1 MPEGIPM
8 YGNGQAPI
16 FILKDGT
23 QRTRGRTAQSNNIA
37 AAKAVADAVRSTL
50 GPKGMDKMLV
60 DSMGDVVIT
69 NDGATI
75 LKEMDIEHPAAKMII
90 EVAKTQE
97 QHCFDG
103 TTSAVILSGELL
115 KRSEDLIEQNV
126 HPTVICEGFRL
137 AAERA
142 IGLMEGHG
150 ISTEN
155 DDGVLQEVA
164 KTALTG
170 KSAGAVK
177 SFMADICVRAVNA
190 VGVIE
195 DDERLV
201 DLSDIKVEKR
211 QGGSIKD
218 SSLIDGIHLDK
229 ERVHAGMP
237 RSVSDAK
244 IALVNSAIEVKK
256 TEVDA
261 KIQITDPNQLALSP
275 KHKSNIAGTTSA
287 VILSGELLKRS
298 EDLIEQNV
306 HPTVICEGFRL
317 AAERAIGLME
327 GHGIST
333 ENDDGVLQEVAKTA
347 LTGKSAGAVKSFM
360 ADICVRAVNAV
371 GVIEDD
377 ERLVDLSD
385 IKVEK
390 RQGGSIKD
398 SSLIDGILLDK
409 ERVHAGMPRSV
420 SDAKIALVNSAIE
433 VKKTEVDAKIQITDP
448 NQLALFLEEEENY
461 IRNLVNTIENA
472 GANVL
477 ICQKGIDE
485 LAQHYLSKK
494 GIFAIR
500 RAKKSDMEALA
511 KATGGTIITNLED
524 MSGDDLG
531 AASRVEEKK
540 IGDSDMTFI
549 TGCPEA
555 KSVSVLLRGGT
566 EHVVDEIRRAF
577 DDAVG
582 VVSVAWE
589 DGAVLTGGGSVLAA
603 VSRDLRTY
611 AETVG
616 GREQMAIEA
625 FASALEIIP
634 RTLAENAGL
643 DPVTTLIELRK
654 AHADGQTH
662 AGINVYEGGVVD
674 MKEANVVEPL
684 RVVEQAIQSATETAI
699 MILRIDDVISSKGV
713 PMDEGMGD
721 MGDFHM

>member
-1 MPEGIPM
+1 M

-103 TTSAVILSGELL
+103 TTTAVVLSGELL

-137 AAERA
+137 AAEKA
-142 IGLMEGHG
+142 VELLESHG
-150 ISTEN
+150 IATKN
-155 DDGVLQEVA
+155 DDSVLMEVA

-177 SFMADICVRAVNA
+177 SFMADICVKSVNA
-190 VGVIE
+190 VGIIE
-195 DDERLV
+195 ADQRLV

-218 SSLIDGIHLDK
+218 STLIDGIILDK

-237 RSVSDAK
+237 RSMKSAK

-261 KIQITDPNQLALSP
+261 KIQITDPNQLS
-275 KHKSNIAGTTSA
+275 K
-287 VILSGELLKRS
+287 
-298 EDLIEQNV
+298 
-306 HPTVICEGFRL
+306 
-317 AAERAIGLME
+317 
-327 GHGIST
+327 
-333 ENDDGVLQEVAKTA
+333 
-347 LTGKSAGAVKSFM
+347 
-360 ADICVRAVNAV
+360 
-371 GVIEDD
+371 
-377 ERLVDLSD
+377 
-385 IKVEK
+385 
-390 RQGGSIKD
+390 
-398 SSLIDGILLDK
+398 
-409 ERVHAGMPRSV
+409 
-420 SDAKIALVNSAIE
+420 
-433 VKKTEVDAKIQITDP
+433 
-448 NQLALFLEEEENY
+448 FLEEEENY
-461 IRNLVNTIENA
+461 IRGLVEKIEKS

-485 LAQHYLSKK
+485 LAQHYMAKA

-500 RAKKSDMEALA
+500 RAKKSDMEALS
-511 KATGGTIITNLED
+511 KATSGKIVTNLD
-524 MSGDDLG
+524 DLTKDDLG
-531 AASRVEEKK
+531 HAEKVEEKK
-540 IGDSDMTFI
+540 IGESEMTFI

-603 VSRDLRTY
+603 LSRDLRTF

-654 AHADGQTH
+654 AHADGQSN

-674 MKEANVVEPL
+674 MRDANVLEPI
-684 RVVEQAIQSATETAI
+684 RVVEQAIQSATETAV

-713 PMDEGMGD
+713 SMGDEMGD
-721 MGDFHM
+721 MGDFQM

>member
-1 MPEGIPM
+1 M

-75 LKEMDIEHPAAKMII
+75 LKEMDIDHPAAKMII

-97 QHCFDG
+97 QHCYDG
-103 TTSAVILSGELL
+103 TTSAVVLSGELL

-137 AAERA
+137 AAEKA
-142 IGLMEGHG
+142 VELLEAHG

-155 DDGVLQEVA
+155 QDSVLMEVA

-190 VGVIE
+190 VGIIE
-195 DDERLV
+195 DEERIV

-218 SSLIDGIHLDK
+218 S
-229 ERVHAGMP
+229 
-237 RSVSDAK
+237 
-244 IALVNSAIEVKK
+244 
-256 TEVDA
+256 T
-261 KIQITDPNQLALSP
+261 
-275 KHKSNIAGTTSA
+275 
-287 VILSGELLKRS
+287 
-298 EDLIEQNV
+298 
-306 HPTVICEGFRL
+306 
-317 AAERAIGLME
+317 
-327 GHGIST
+327 
-333 ENDDGVLQEVAKTA
+333 
-347 LTGKSAGAVKSFM
+347 
-360 ADICVRAVNAV
+360 
-371 GVIEDD
+371 
-377 ERLVDLSD
+377 
-385 IKVEK
+385 
-390 RQGGSIKD
+390 
-398 SSLIDGILLDK
+398 LIDGILLDK
-409 ERVHAGMPRSV
+409 ERVHAGMPRSI
-420 SDAKIALVNSAIE
+420 SDAKIALINSAIE

-461 IRNLVNTIENA
+461 IRGLVEKIQA
-472 GANVL
+472 SGATVL

-485 LAQHYLSKK
+485 LAQHYMSKA

-500 RAKKSDMEALA
+500 RAKKSDMEALS
-511 KATGGTIITNLED
+511 KATAGRIVTNI
-524 MSGDDLG
+524 DDLSDEDLG
-531 AASRVEEKK
+531 HAAKVEERK
-540 IGDSDMTFI
+540 IGESDMTFI

-603 VSRDLRTY
+603 LSRDLRTY

-654 AHADGQTH
+654 AHADGQSH

-674 MKEANVVEPL
+674 MKQANVVEPM

-713 PMDEGMGD
+713 SMDGGMGD
-721 MGDFHM
+721 MGGMGDFQM

>member
-1 MPEGIPM
+1 M

-103 TTSAVILSGELL
+103 TTTAVVLSGELL

-137 AAERA
+137 AAEKA
-142 IGLMEGHG
+142 VELLESHG
-150 ISTEN
+150 IATKN
-155 DDGVLQEVA
+155 DDSVLMEVA

-177 SFMADICVRAVNA
+177 SFMADICVRSVNA
-190 VGVIE
+190 VGIIDVDQRI
-195 DDERLV
+195 V

-218 SSLIDGIHLDK
+218 STLIDGIILDK

-237 RSVSDAK
+237 RSVKGAK

-261 KIQITDPNQLALSP
+261 KIQITDPNQLS
-275 KHKSNIAGTTSA
+275 K
-287 VILSGELLKRS
+287 
-298 EDLIEQNV
+298 
-306 HPTVICEGFRL
+306 
-317 AAERAIGLME
+317 
-327 GHGIST
+327 
-333 ENDDGVLQEVAKTA
+333 
-347 LTGKSAGAVKSFM
+347 
-360 ADICVRAVNAV
+360 
-371 GVIEDD
+371 
-377 ERLVDLSD
+377 
-385 IKVEK
+385 
-390 RQGGSIKD
+390 
-398 SSLIDGILLDK
+398 
-409 ERVHAGMPRSV
+409 
-420 SDAKIALVNSAIE
+420 
-433 VKKTEVDAKIQITDP
+433 
-448 NQLALFLEEEENY
+448 FLEEEENY
-461 IRNLVNTIENA
+461 IKGLVEKIKNS

-485 LAQHYLSKK
+485 LAQHYMAKE

-500 RAKKSDMEALA
+500 RAKKSDMEALS
-511 KATGGTIITNLED
+511 KATSGKIVTNLD
-524 MSGDDLG
+524 DLTGDDLG
-531 AASRVEEKK
+531 NAEKVEEKK
-540 IGDSDMTFI
+540 IGESEMTFI

-603 VSRDLRTY
+603 LSRDLRTF

-654 AHADGQTH
+654 AHADGQSN

-674 MKEANVVEPL
+674 MRGANVLEPI
-684 RVVEQAIQSATETAI
+684 RVVEQAIQSATETAV

-713 PMDEGMGD
+713 SMGDEMGD

>member
-1 MPEGIPM
+1 M

-16 FILKDGT
+16 FILKEGT
-23 QRTRGRTAQSNNIA
+23 QRTRGRSAQSNNIA
-37 AAKAVADAVRSTL
+37 AAKAVADSVRSTL

-97 QHCFDG
+97 QHCYDG
-103 TTSAVILSGELL
+103 TTSAVVLSGELL

-137 AAERA
+137 AAEKA
-142 IGLMEGHG
+142 ISLLESHG
-150 ISTEN
+150 ISTEGN
-155 DDGVLQEVA
+155 DEVLLEVA
-164 KTALTG
+164 KTSLTG

-177 SFMADICVRAVNA
+177 AFMADICVRAVNA
-190 VGVIE
+190 VGVI
-195 DDERLV
+195 DE
-201 DLSDIKVEKR
+201 
-211 QGGSIKD
+211 G
-218 SSLIDGIHLDK
+218 
-229 ERVHAGMP
+229 
-237 RSVSDAK
+237 
-244 IALVNSAIEVKK
+244 
-256 TEVDA
+256 
-261 KIQITDPNQLALSP
+261 
-275 KHKSNIAGTTSA
+275 
-287 VILSGELLKRS
+287 
-298 EDLIEQNV
+298 
-306 HPTVICEGFRL
+306 
-317 AAERAIGLME
+317 
-327 GHGIST
+327 
-333 ENDDGVLQEVAKTA
+333 
-347 LTGKSAGAVKSFM
+347 
-360 ADICVRAVNAV
+360 
-371 GVIEDD
+371 

-409 ERVHAGMPRSV
+409 ERVHAGMPRSIN
-420 SDAKIALVNSAIE
+420 DAKIALVNSAVE

-448 NQLALFLEEEENY
+448 NQLASFLAEEENY
-461 IRNLVNTIENA
+461 IRGLVDKITA
-472 GANVL
+472 SGANVL
-477 ICQKGIDE
+477 VCQKGIDE
-485 LAQHYLSKK
+485 LAQHYLSKA
-494 GIFAIR
+494 GVFAIR
-500 RAKKSDMEALA
+500 RAKKSDMEALS
-511 KATGGTIITNLED
+511 KATGGRIVTNMDDL
-524 MSGDDLG
+524 SGDDLG
-531 AASRVEEKK
+531 QAARVEERK
-540 IGDSDMTFI
+540 IGESDMTFI

-603 VSRDLRTY
+603 LSRDLRTY
-611 AETVG
+611 AETIG

-643 DPVTTLIELRK
+643 DPVTTIIALRK
-654 AHADGQTH
+654 AHADGASH

-674 MKEANVVEPL
+674 MQAANVLEPL

-713 PMDEGMGD
+713 SMADGFGGED
-721 MGDFHM
+721 DFHM

>member
-1 MPEGIPM
+1 M

-16 FILKDGT
+16 FILKEGT
-23 QRTRGRTAQSNNIA
+23 QRTRGRSAQSNNIA
-37 AAKAVADAVRSTL
+37 AAKAVADSVRSTL

-97 QHCFDG
+97 QHCYDG
-103 TTSAVILSGELL
+103 TTSAVVLSGELL

-137 AAERA
+137 AAEKA
-142 IGLMEGHG
+142 ISLLESHG
-150 ISTEN
+150 ISTEGN
-155 DDGVLQEVA
+155 DEVLLEVA
-164 KTALTG
+164 KTSLTG
-170 KSAGAVK
+170 KSAEAVK
-177 SFMADICVRAVNA
+177 AFMADICVRAVNA
-190 VGVIE
+190 VGVI
-195 DDERLV
+195 DE
-201 DLSDIKVEKR
+201 
-211 QGGSIKD
+211 G
-218 SSLIDGIHLDK
+218 
-229 ERVHAGMP
+229 
-237 RSVSDAK
+237 
-244 IALVNSAIEVKK
+244 
-256 TEVDA
+256 
-261 KIQITDPNQLALSP
+261 
-275 KHKSNIAGTTSA
+275 
-287 VILSGELLKRS
+287 
-298 EDLIEQNV
+298 
-306 HPTVICEGFRL
+306 
-317 AAERAIGLME
+317 
-327 GHGIST
+327 
-333 ENDDGVLQEVAKTA
+333 
-347 LTGKSAGAVKSFM
+347 
-360 ADICVRAVNAV
+360 
-371 GVIEDD
+371 

-409 ERVHAGMPRSV
+409 ERVHAGMPRSIN
-420 SDAKIALVNSAIE
+420 DAKIALVNSAIE

-448 NQLALFLEEEENY
+448 NQLASFLAEEENY
-461 IRNLVNTIENA
+461 IRGLVDKITSS

-477 ICQKGIDE
+477 VCQKGIDE
-485 LAQHYLSKK
+485 LAQHYLSKA
-494 GIFAIR
+494 GVFAIR
-500 RAKKSDMEALA
+500 RAKKSDMEALS
-511 KATGGTIITNLED
+511 KATSGRIVTNMDDL
-524 MSGDDLG
+524 SGDDLG
-531 AASRVEEKK
+531 HAARIEERK
-540 IGDSDMTFI
+540 IGESDMTFI

-589 DGAVLTGGGSVLAA
+589 DGSVLTGGGSVLAA
-603 VSRDLRTY
+603 LSRDLRTY
-611 AETVG
+611 AETIG

-643 DPVTTLIELRK
+643 DPVTTIIALRK
-654 AHADGQTH
+654 AHADGASH

-674 MKEANVVEPL
+674 MQAGNVLEPL

-713 PMDEGMGD
+713 SMADGFGGE
-721 MGDFHM
+721 GDFHM

>member
-1 MPEGIPM
+1 M

-16 FILKDGT
+16 FILKEGV
-23 QRTRGRTAQSNNIA
+23 QRTRGRSAQSNNIA

-97 QHCFDG
+97 QHCYDG
-103 TTSAVILSGELL
+103 TTSAVILAGELL

-137 AAERA
+137 AAEKAVGR
-142 IGLMEGHG
+142 LESHG

-155 DDGVLQEVA
+155 DDAVLLEVA

-177 SFMADICVRAVNA
+177 SFLADICVRAVNS
-190 VGVIE
+190 VGTIE
-195 DDERLV
+195 DGERMV

-218 SSLIDGIHLDK
+218 STLVDGIILDK

-237 RSVSDAK
+237 RSISGAK
-244 IALVNSAIEVKK
+244 VALINSAIEVKK

-261 KIQITDPNQLALSP
+261 KIQITDPSMLAS
-275 KHKSNIAGTTSA
+275 
-287 VILSGELLKRS
+287 
-298 EDLIEQNV
+298 
-306 HPTVICEGFRL
+306 
-317 AAERAIGLME
+317 
-327 GHGIST
+327 
-333 ENDDGVLQEVAKTA
+333 
-347 LTGKSAGAVKSFM
+347 
-360 ADICVRAVNAV
+360 
-371 GVIEDD
+371 
-377 ERLVDLSD
+377 
-385 IKVEK
+385 
-390 RQGGSIKD
+390 
-398 SSLIDGILLDK
+398 
-409 ERVHAGMPRSV
+409 
-420 SDAKIALVNSAIE
+420 
-433 VKKTEVDAKIQITDP
+433 
-448 NQLALFLEEEENY
+448 FLEEEENY
-461 IRNLVNTIENA
+461 IRGLVSKIQA
-472 GANVL
+472 SGANVV
-477 ICQKGIDE
+477 ICQKGIDD
-485 LAQHYLSKK
+485 LAQHYMSKA

-500 RAKKSDMEALA
+500 RAKKSDMEALS
-511 KATGGTIITNLED
+511 KATGGRVVTNMDDLTFE
-524 MSGDDLG
+524 DLG
-531 AASRVEEKK
+531 AAAKVEERK
-540 IGDSDMTFI
+540 IGESDMTFL

-589 DGAVLTGGGSVLAA
+589 DGTVLTGGGSVLAA
-603 VSRDLRTY
+603 LSRDLRAY
-611 AETVG
+611 AESIG

-643 DPVTTLIELRK
+643 DPVTTIIELRK
-654 AHADGQTH
+654 AHSDGK
-662 AGINVYEGGVVD
+662 AYSGINVEEGGVMD
-674 MKEANVVEPL
+674 MYAASVLEPL

-713 PMDEGMGD
+713 SGGD
-721 MGDFHM
+721 MMGGMDDFHM

>member
-1 MPEGIPM
+1 M

-103 TTSAVILSGELL
+103 TTTAVVLSGELL

-137 AAERA
+137 AAEKA
-142 IGLMEGHG
+142 VGLLESHG
-150 ISTEN
+150 IETMN
-155 DDGVLQEVA
+155 DDDVLMEVA

-177 SFMADICVRAVNA
+177 TFMADICVRSVNA

-195 DDERLV
+195 NEDRFV
-201 DLSDIKVEKR
+201 DLADIKVEKR

-218 SSLIDGIHLDK
+218 SSLIDGIILDK

-237 RSVSDAK
+237 RSIKDAR

-261 KIQITDPNQLALSP
+261 KIQITDPNQLS
-275 KHKSNIAGTTSA
+275 
-287 VILSGELLKRS
+287 
-298 EDLIEQNV
+298 
-306 HPTVICEGFRL
+306 
-317 AAERAIGLME
+317 M
-327 GHGIST
+327 
-333 ENDDGVLQEVAKTA
+333 
-347 LTGKSAGAVKSFM
+347 
-360 ADICVRAVNAV
+360 
-371 GVIEDD
+371 
-377 ERLVDLSD
+377 
-385 IKVEK
+385 
-390 RQGGSIKD
+390 
-398 SSLIDGILLDK
+398 
-409 ERVHAGMPRSV
+409 
-420 SDAKIALVNSAIE
+420 
-433 VKKTEVDAKIQITDP
+433 
-448 NQLALFLEEEENY
+448 FLEEEENY
-461 IRNLVNTIENA
+461 IRGLVEKIQNS

-485 LAQHYLSKK
+485 LAQHYMSKA

-500 RAKKSDMEALA
+500 RAKKSDMEALS
-511 KATGGTIITNLED
+511 KATSGNIVTNLDDLSE
-524 MSGDDLG
+524 DDLG
-531 AASRVEEKK
+531 HAEIVEEKK
-540 IGDSDMTFI
+540 IGESEMTFI

-603 VSRDLRTY
+603 LSRDLRTY

-625 FASALEIIP
+625 FASALEIVP

-654 AHADGQTH
+654 AHADGQPH

-674 MKEANVVEPL
+674 MKEANVLEPM
-684 RVVEQAIQSATETAI
+684 RVVEQAIQSATETAV

-713 PMDEGMGD
+713 SLGDDMGGMGD
-721 MGDFHM
+721 FNM

>member
-1 MPEGIPM
+1 M

-16 FILKDGT
+16 FILKEGT
-23 QRTRGRTAQSNNIA
+23 QRTRGKTAQSNNIA

-97 QHCFDG
+97 QHCYDG
-103 TTSAVILSGELL
+103 TTTAVILSGELL
-115 KRSEDLIEQNV
+115 KKSEDLIEQNV

-137 AAERA
+137 AAEKA
-142 IGLMEGHG
+142 CELLEVHG

-155 DDGVLQEVA
+155 DTDILNEVA

-177 SFMADICVRAVNA
+177 SFMADICVRSVQA
-190 VGVIE
+190 VGVVE
-195 DDERLV
+195 DGERFV
-201 DLSDIKVEKR
+201 DIKDIKVEKR
-211 QGGSIKD
+211 QGGSIRD
-218 SSLIDGIHLDK
+218 SSLIDGIILDK

-237 RSVSDAK
+237 RLVQQGK
-244 IALVNSAIEVKK
+244 IALINSAV
-256 TEVDA
+256 
-261 KIQITDPNQLALSP
+261 
-275 KHKSNIAGTTSA
+275 
-287 VILSGELLKRS
+287 
-298 EDLIEQNV
+298 
-306 HPTVICEGFRL
+306 
-317 AAERAIGLME
+317 
-327 GHGIST
+327 
-333 ENDDGVLQEVAKTA
+333 
-347 LTGKSAGAVKSFM
+347 
-360 ADICVRAVNAV
+360 
-371 GVIEDD
+371 
-377 ERLVDLSD
+377 
-385 IKVEK
+385 
-390 RQGGSIKD
+390 
-398 SSLIDGILLDK
+398 
-409 ERVHAGMPRSV
+409 
-420 SDAKIALVNSAIE
+420 E

-448 NQLALFLEEEENY
+448 NQLALFLEEEEQY
-461 IRNLVNTIENA
+461 IRNLVDAIESS

-485 LAQHYLSKK
+485 LAQHYLAKK

-500 RAKKSDMEALA
+500 RAKKSDMEALS
-511 KATGGTIITNLED
+511 KATGAQIITNIED
-524 MSGDDLG
+524 ISPEDLG
-531 AASRVEEKK
+531 NAARIEEKK
-540 IGDSDMTFI
+540 IGESDMTFI

-589 DGAVLTGGGSVLAA
+589 DGAVLTGGGSVLASI
-603 VSRDLRTY
+603 SRELRSY
-611 AETVG
+611 AETIG

-625 FASALEIIP
+625 FSGALEIIP

-643 DPVTTLIELRK
+643 DPVTTIIELRK
-654 AHADGQTH
+654 AHADGQQF
-662 AGINVYEGGVVD
+662 AGINVYDGGVAN
-674 MKEANVVEPL
+674 MKDANVLEPL

-713 PMDEGMGD
+713 MMDGEMDD

>member
-1 MPEGIPM
+1 M

-103 TTSAVILSGELL
+103 TTTAVVLSGELL

-137 AAERA
+137 AAEKA
-142 IGLMEGHG
+142 VELLESHG
-150 ISTEN
+150 IATKN
-155 DDGVLQEVA
+155 DDSVLMEVA

-177 SFMADICVRAVNA
+177 SFMADICVRSVNA
-190 VGVIE
+190 VGLI
-195 DDERLV
+195 DGDQRIV

-218 SSLIDGIHLDK
+218 STLIYGIILDK

-237 RSVSDAK
+237 RSVKGAK

-261 KIQITDPNQLALSP
+261 KIQITDPNQLS
-275 KHKSNIAGTTSA
+275 K
-287 VILSGELLKRS
+287 
-298 EDLIEQNV
+298 
-306 HPTVICEGFRL
+306 
-317 AAERAIGLME
+317 
-327 GHGIST
+327 
-333 ENDDGVLQEVAKTA
+333 
-347 LTGKSAGAVKSFM
+347 
-360 ADICVRAVNAV
+360 
-371 GVIEDD
+371 
-377 ERLVDLSD
+377 
-385 IKVEK
+385 
-390 RQGGSIKD
+390 
-398 SSLIDGILLDK
+398 
-409 ERVHAGMPRSV
+409 
-420 SDAKIALVNSAIE
+420 
-433 VKKTEVDAKIQITDP
+433 
-448 NQLALFLEEEENY
+448 FLEEEENY
-461 IRNLVNTIENA
+461 IKGLVEKIKNS

-485 LAQHYLSKK
+485 LAQHYMAKE

-500 RAKKSDMEALA
+500 RAKKSDMEALS
-511 KATGGTIITNLED
+511 KATSGKIVTNLD
-524 MSGDDLG
+524 DLTGDDLG
-531 AASRVEEKK
+531 NAEKVEEKK
-540 IGDSDMTFI
+540 IGESEMTFI

-603 VSRDLRTY
+603 LSRDLRTF

-654 AHADGQTH
+654 AHADGQSN

-674 MKEANVVEPL
+674 MRGANVLEPI
-684 RVVEQAIQSATETAI
+684 RVVEQAIQSATETAV

-713 PMDEGMGD
+713 SMGDEMGD

>member
-1 MPEGIPM
+1 M

-16 FILKDGT
+16 FILKEGT
-23 QRTRGRTAQSNNIA
+23 QRTRGRSAQSNNIA
-37 AAKAVADAVRSTL
+37 AAKAVADSVRSTL

-97 QHCFDG
+97 QHCYDG
-103 TTSAVILSGELL
+103 TTSAVVLSGELL

-137 AAERA
+137 AAEKA
-142 IGLMEGHG
+142 ISLLESHG
-150 ISTEN
+150 ISTEGN
-155 DDGVLQEVA
+155 DEVLLEVA
-164 KTALTG
+164 KTSLTG

-177 SFMADICVRAVNA
+177 AFMADICVRAVNA
-190 VGVIE
+190 VGVI
-195 DDERLV
+195 DE
-201 DLSDIKVEKR
+201 
-211 QGGSIKD
+211 G
-218 SSLIDGIHLDK
+218 
-229 ERVHAGMP
+229 
-237 RSVSDAK
+237 
-244 IALVNSAIEVKK
+244 
-256 TEVDA
+256 
-261 KIQITDPNQLALSP
+261 
-275 KHKSNIAGTTSA
+275 
-287 VILSGELLKRS
+287 
-298 EDLIEQNV
+298 
-306 HPTVICEGFRL
+306 
-317 AAERAIGLME
+317 
-327 GHGIST
+327 
-333 ENDDGVLQEVAKTA
+333 
-347 LTGKSAGAVKSFM
+347 
-360 ADICVRAVNAV
+360 
-371 GVIEDD
+371 

-409 ERVHAGMPRSV
+409 ERVHAGMPRSIN
-420 SDAKIALVNSAIE
+420 DAKIALVNSAVE

-448 NQLALFLEEEENY
+448 NQLASFLAEEENY
-461 IRNLVNTIENA
+461 IRGLVDKITA
-472 GANVL
+472 SGANVL
-477 ICQKGIDE
+477 VCQKGIDE
-485 LAQHYLSKK
+485 LAQHYLSKA
-494 GIFAIR
+494 GVFAIR
-500 RAKKSDMEALA
+500 RAKKSDMEALS
-511 KATGGTIITNLED
+511 KATGGRIVTNMDDL
-524 MSGDDLG
+524 SGDDLG
-531 AASRVEEKK
+531 QAARVEERK
-540 IGDSDMTFI
+540 IGESDMTFI

-603 VSRDLRTY
+603 LSRDLRTY
-611 AETVG
+611 AETIG

-643 DPVTTLIELRK
+643 DPVTTIIALRK
-654 AHADGQTH
+654 AHADGASH

-674 MKEANVVEPL
+674 MQAANVLEPL

-713 PMDEGMGD
+713 SMAGGFGGED
-721 MGDFHM
+721 DFHM

>member
-1 MPEGIPM
+1 M

-16 FILKDGT
+16 FILKEGT
-23 QRTRGRTAQSNNIA
+23 QRTRGRSAQSNNIA
-37 AAKAVADAVRSTL
+37 AAKAVADSVRSTL

-97 QHCFDG
+97 QHCYDG
-103 TTSAVILSGELL
+103 TTSAVVLSGELL

-137 AAERA
+137 AAEKA
-142 IGLMEGHG
+142 ISLLEGHG
-150 ISTEN
+150 ISTEGN
-155 DDGVLQEVA
+155 DEVLLEVA
-164 KTALTG
+164 KTSLTG

-177 SFMADICVRAVNA
+177 AFMADICVRAVNA
-190 VGVIE
+190 VGVI
-195 DDERLV
+195 DEG
-201 DLSDIKVEKR
+201 D
-211 QGGSIKD
+211 
-218 SSLIDGIHLDK
+218 
-229 ERVHAGMP
+229 
-237 RSVSDAK
+237 
-244 IALVNSAIEVKK
+244 
-256 TEVDA
+256 
-261 KIQITDPNQLALSP
+261 
-275 KHKSNIAGTTSA
+275 
-287 VILSGELLKRS
+287 
-298 EDLIEQNV
+298 
-306 HPTVICEGFRL
+306 
-317 AAERAIGLME
+317 
-327 GHGIST
+327 
-333 ENDDGVLQEVAKTA
+333 
-347 LTGKSAGAVKSFM
+347 
-360 ADICVRAVNAV
+360 
-371 GVIEDD
+371 
-377 ERLVDLSD
+377 RLVDLSD

-409 ERVHAGMPRSV
+409 ERVHAGMPRSIN
-420 SDAKIALVNSAIE
+420 DARIALVNSAVE

-448 NQLALFLEEEENY
+448 NQLASFLAEEENY
-461 IRNLVNTIENA
+461 IRGLVDKITA
-472 GANVL
+472 SGANVL
-477 ICQKGIDE
+477 VCQKGIDE
-485 LAQHYLSKK
+485 LAQHYLSKA
-494 GIFAIR
+494 GVFAIR
-500 RAKKSDMEALA
+500 RAKKSDMEALS
-511 KATGGTIITNLED
+511 KATGGRIVTN
-524 MSGDDLG
+524 MDDLSG
-531 AASRVEEKK
+531 EDLGQAARVEERK
-540 IGDSDMTFI
+540 IGESDMTFI

-603 VSRDLRTY
+603 LSRDLRTY
-611 AETVG
+611 AETIG

-643 DPVTTLIELRK
+643 DPVTTLIALRK
-654 AHADGQTH
+654 AHADGASH

-674 MKEANVVEPL
+674 MQAANVLEPL

-713 PMDEGMGD
+713 SMADGFGGQD
-721 MGDFHM
+721 DFHM

>member
-1 MPEGIPM
+1 M

-103 TTSAVILSGELL
+103 TTTAVVLSGELL

-137 AAERA
+137 AAEKA
-142 IGLMEGHG
+142 VGLLESHG
-150 ISTEN
+150 IETMN
-155 DDGVLQEVA
+155 DDDVLMEVA

-177 SFMADICVRAVNA
+177 TFMADICVRSVNA

-195 DDERLV
+195 NEDRFV
-201 DLSDIKVEKR
+201 DLADIKVEKR

-218 SSLIDGIHLDK
+218 SSLIDGIILDK

-237 RSVSDAK
+237 RPIKDAR

-261 KIQITDPNQLALSP
+261 KIQITDPNQLS
-275 KHKSNIAGTTSA
+275 
-287 VILSGELLKRS
+287 
-298 EDLIEQNV
+298 
-306 HPTVICEGFRL
+306 
-317 AAERAIGLME
+317 M
-327 GHGIST
+327 
-333 ENDDGVLQEVAKTA
+333 
-347 LTGKSAGAVKSFM
+347 
-360 ADICVRAVNAV
+360 
-371 GVIEDD
+371 
-377 ERLVDLSD
+377 
-385 IKVEK
+385 
-390 RQGGSIKD
+390 
-398 SSLIDGILLDK
+398 
-409 ERVHAGMPRSV
+409 
-420 SDAKIALVNSAIE
+420 
-433 VKKTEVDAKIQITDP
+433 
-448 NQLALFLEEEENY
+448 FLEEEENY
-461 IRNLVNTIENA
+461 IRGLVEKIQNS

-485 LAQHYLSKK
+485 LAQHYMSKA

-500 RAKKSDMEALA
+500 RAKKSDMEALS
-511 KATGGTIITNLED
+511 KATSGNIVTNLDDLSE
-524 MSGDDLG
+524 DDLG
-531 AASRVEEKK
+531 HAEIVEEKK
-540 IGDSDMTFI
+540 IGESEMTFI

-603 VSRDLRTY
+603 LSRDLRTY

-625 FASALEIIP
+625 FASALEIVP

-674 MKEANVVEPL
+674 MKEANVLEPM
-684 RVVEQAIQSATETAI
+684 RVVEQAIQSATETAV

-713 PMDEGMGD
+713 SLGDDMGGMGD
-721 MGDFHM
+721 FNM

>member
-1 MPEGIPM
+1 M

-16 FILKDGT
+16 FILKEGT
-23 QRTRGRTAQSNNIA
+23 QRTRGRSAQSNNIA

-97 QHCFDG
+97 QHCYDG
-103 TTSAVILSGELL
+103 TTTAVVLSGELL

-137 AAERA
+137 AAEKA
-142 IGLMEGHG
+142 IEGLDSHG
-150 ISTEN
+150 ISTH
-155 DDGVLQEVA
+155 DDNSVLLEVA

-177 SFMADICVRAVNA
+177 SFLAEICVKAVNS
-190 VGVIE
+190 VGHIE
-195 DDERLV
+195 GDERII

-218 SSLIDGIHLDK
+218 STLVDGIILDK

-237 RSVSDAK
+237 RSTSDAK
-244 IALVNSAIEVKK
+244 IALINSAIEVKK

-261 KIQITDPNQLALSP
+261 KIQITDPSMLASF
-275 KHKSNIAGTTSA
+275 
-287 VILSGELLKRS
+287 LK
-298 EDLIEQNV
+298 EE
-306 HPTVICEGFRL
+306 EGYIR
-317 AAERAIGLME
+317 GL
-327 GHGIST
+327 
-333 ENDDGVLQEVAKTA
+333 
-347 LTGKSAGAVKSFM
+347 
-360 ADICVRAVNAV
+360 
-371 GVIEDD
+371 
-377 ERLVDLSD
+377 
-385 IKVEK
+385 VEK
-390 RQGGSIKD
+390 
-398 SSLIDGILLDK
+398 
-409 ERVHAGMPRSV
+409 
-420 SDAKIALVNSAIE
+420 
-433 VKKTEVDAKIQITDP
+433 IQ
-448 NQLALFLEEEENY
+448 AS
-461 IRNLVNTIENA
+461 
-472 GANVL
+472 GANVV
-477 ICQKGIDE
+477 ICQKGIDD
-485 LAQHYLSKK
+485 LAQHYMAK
-494 GIFAIR
+494 GGIIAIR
-500 RAKKSDMEALA
+500 RAKKSDMEALS
-511 KATGGTIITNLED
+511 KATGGRIITNI
-524 MSGDDLG
+524 DDL
-531 AASRVEEKK
+531 AASDLGQAAKVEERK
-540 IGDSDMTFI
+540 IGESNMTFI

-577 DDAVG
+577 ADAIG

-603 VSRDLRTY
+603 LSRDLRAY
-611 AETVG
+611 AETIG

-643 DPVTTLIELRK
+643 DPVTTIIELRK
-654 AHADGQTH
+654 AHADGQVH
-662 AGINVYEGGVVD
+662 AGINVDEGGVMD
-674 MKEANVVEPL
+674 MKKANVIEPQ

-713 PMDEGMGD
+713 SGGD
-721 MGDFHM
+721 MMGGMDDFHM

>member
-1 MPEGIPM
+1 M

-103 TTSAVILSGELL
+103 TTTAVVLSGELL

-137 AAERA
+137 AAEKA
-142 IGLMEGHG
+142 VGLLESHG
-150 ISTEN
+150 IETMN
-155 DDGVLQEVA
+155 DDNVLMEVA

-177 SFMADICVRAVNA
+177 TFMADICVRSVNA

-195 DDERLV
+195 TGQRFV

-218 SSLIDGIHLDK
+218 SSLIDGIILDK

-237 RSVSDAK
+237 RSIKDAR

-261 KIQITDPNQLALSP
+261 KIQITDPNQLS
-275 KHKSNIAGTTSA
+275 
-287 VILSGELLKRS
+287 
-298 EDLIEQNV
+298 
-306 HPTVICEGFRL
+306 
-317 AAERAIGLME
+317 M
-327 GHGIST
+327 
-333 ENDDGVLQEVAKTA
+333 
-347 LTGKSAGAVKSFM
+347 
-360 ADICVRAVNAV
+360 
-371 GVIEDD
+371 
-377 ERLVDLSD
+377 
-385 IKVEK
+385 
-390 RQGGSIKD
+390 
-398 SSLIDGILLDK
+398 
-409 ERVHAGMPRSV
+409 
-420 SDAKIALVNSAIE
+420 
-433 VKKTEVDAKIQITDP
+433 
-448 NQLALFLEEEENY
+448 FLEEEENY
-461 IRNLVNTIENA
+461 IRGLVEKIQNS

-485 LAQHYLSKK
+485 LAQHYMSKA

-500 RAKKSDMEALA
+500 RAKKSDMEALS
-511 KATGGTIITNLED
+511 KATSGSIVTNLD
-524 MSGDDLG
+524 DLSKDDLG
-531 AASRVEEKK
+531 HAEKVEEKK
-540 IGDSDMTFI
+540 IGESEMTFI

-603 VSRDLRTY
+603 LSRDLRTF

-625 FASALEIIP
+625 FASALEIVP

-674 MKEANVVEPL
+674 MKGANVLEPM

-713 PMDEGMGD
+713 SMGDDMGD

>member
-1 MPEGIPM
+1 M

-16 FILKDGT
+16 FILKEGT
-23 QRTRGRTAQSNNIA
+23 QRTRGRSAQSNNIA
-37 AAKAVADAVRSTL
+37 AAKAVADSVRSTL

-97 QHCFDG
+97 QHCYDG
-103 TTSAVILSGELL
+103 TTSAVVLSGELL

-137 AAERA
+137 AAEKA
-142 IGLMEGHG
+142 ISLLESHG
-150 ISTEN
+150 ISTEGN
-155 DDGVLQEVA
+155 DEVLLEVA
-164 KTALTG
+164 KTSLTG

-177 SFMADICVRAVNA
+177 AFMADICVRAVNA
-190 VGVIE
+190 VGVI
-195 DDERLV
+195 DE
-201 DLSDIKVEKR
+201 
-211 QGGSIKD
+211 G
-218 SSLIDGIHLDK
+218 
-229 ERVHAGMP
+229 
-237 RSVSDAK
+237 
-244 IALVNSAIEVKK
+244 
-256 TEVDA
+256 
-261 KIQITDPNQLALSP
+261 
-275 KHKSNIAGTTSA
+275 
-287 VILSGELLKRS
+287 
-298 EDLIEQNV
+298 
-306 HPTVICEGFRL
+306 
-317 AAERAIGLME
+317 
-327 GHGIST
+327 
-333 ENDDGVLQEVAKTA
+333 
-347 LTGKSAGAVKSFM
+347 
-360 ADICVRAVNAV
+360 
-371 GVIEDD
+371 

-409 ERVHAGMPRSV
+409 ERVHAGMPRSIN
-420 SDAKIALVNSAIE
+420 DAKIALVNSAVE

-448 NQLALFLEEEENY
+448 NQLASFLAEEENY
-461 IRNLVNTIENA
+461 IRGLVEKITA
-472 GANVL
+472 SGANVL
-477 ICQKGIDE
+477 VCQKGIDE
-485 LAQHYLSKK
+485 LAQHYLSKA
-494 GIFAIR
+494 GVFAIR
-500 RAKKSDMEALA
+500 RAKKSDMEALS
-511 KATGGTIITNLED
+511 KATGGRIVTNMDDL
-524 MSGDDLG
+524 SGDDLG
-531 AASRVEEKK
+531 QAARVEERK
-540 IGDSDMTFI
+540 IGESDMTFI

-603 VSRDLRTY
+603 LSRDLRTY
-611 AETVG
+611 AETIG

-643 DPVTTLIELRK
+643 DPVTTIIALRK
-654 AHADGQTH
+654 AHADGASH

-674 MKEANVVEPL
+674 MQASNVLEPL

-713 PMDEGMGD
+713 SMADGFGGED
-721 MGDFHM
+721 DFHM

>member
-1 MPEGIPM
+1 M

-23 QRTRGRTAQSNNIA
+23 QRTRGRSAQSNNIA

-75 LKEMDIEHPAAKMII
+75 LKEMDIDHPAAKMII

-97 QHCFDG
+97 QHCYDG
-103 TTSAVILSGELL
+103 TTSAVVLSGELL

-137 AAERA
+137 AAEKA
-142 IGLMEGHG
+142 VELLENHG
-150 ISTEN
+150 IATDN
-155 DDGVLQEVA
+155 DDAVLTEVA

-177 SFMADICVRAVNA
+177 SFMADICVRSVNA

-195 DDERLV
+195 GDER
-201 DLSDIKVEKR
+201 I
-211 QGGSIKD
+211 
-218 SSLIDGIHLDK
+218 
-229 ERVHAGMP
+229 
-237 RSVSDAK
+237 
-244 IALVNSAIEVKK
+244 
-256 TEVDA
+256 
-261 KIQITDPNQLALSP
+261 
-275 KHKSNIAGTTSA
+275 
-287 VILSGELLKRS
+287 
-298 EDLIEQNV
+298 
-306 HPTVICEGFRL
+306 
-317 AAERAIGLME
+317 
-327 GHGIST
+327 
-333 ENDDGVLQEVAKTA
+333 
-347 LTGKSAGAVKSFM
+347 
-360 ADICVRAVNAV
+360 
-371 GVIEDD
+371 
-377 ERLVDLSD
+377 VDLSD

-409 ERVHAGMPRSV
+409 ERVHAGMPRSIA
-420 SDAKIALVNSAIE
+420 DAKIALVNSAIE

-448 NQLALFLEEEENY
+448 SQLALFLEEEENY
-461 IRNLVNTIENA
+461 IRGLVEKIQAA
-472 GANVL
+472 GATVL
-477 ICQKGIDE
+477 VCQKGIDE
-485 LAQHYLSKK
+485 LAQHYMAKA
-494 GIFAIR
+494 GIFAVR
-500 RAKKSDMEALA
+500 RAKKSDMEALS
-511 KATGGTIITNLED
+511 KATSGRIVTNL
-524 MSGDDLG
+524 DDLSPEDLG
-531 AASRVEEKK
+531 HAAKVEERK
-540 IGDSDMTFI
+540 IGESDMTFI

-603 VSRDLRTY
+603 LSRDLRTY
-611 AETVG
+611 AEGVG

-654 AHADGQTH
+654 AHADGQSH

-674 MKEANVVEPL
+674 MKAANVVEPM

-713 PMDEGMGD
+713 SMGDDMGGMGD
-721 MGDFHM
+721 FQM

>member
-1 MPEGIPM
+1 M

-75 LKEMDIEHPAAKMII
+75 LKEMDIDHPAAKMII

-97 QHCFDG
+97 QHCYDG

-137 AAERA
+137 AAEKA
-142 IGLMEGHG
+142 VELLEAHG

-155 DDGVLQEVA
+155 QDAVLMEVA

-190 VGVIE
+190 VGIIE
-195 DDERLV
+195 NDER
-201 DLSDIKVEKR
+201 I
-211 QGGSIKD
+211 
-218 SSLIDGIHLDK
+218 
-229 ERVHAGMP
+229 
-237 RSVSDAK
+237 
-244 IALVNSAIEVKK
+244 
-256 TEVDA
+256 
-261 KIQITDPNQLALSP
+261 
-275 KHKSNIAGTTSA
+275 
-287 VILSGELLKRS
+287 
-298 EDLIEQNV
+298 
-306 HPTVICEGFRL
+306 
-317 AAERAIGLME
+317 
-327 GHGIST
+327 
-333 ENDDGVLQEVAKTA
+333 
-347 LTGKSAGAVKSFM
+347 
-360 ADICVRAVNAV
+360 
-371 GVIEDD
+371 
-377 ERLVDLSD
+377 VDLSD

-409 ERVHAGMPRSV
+409 ERVHAGMPRSM
-420 SDAKIALVNSAIE
+420 ANATIALINSAIE

-448 NQLALFLEEEENY
+448 NQLSLFLEEEENY
-461 IRNLVNTIENA
+461 IRGLVEKIQA
-472 GANVL
+472 SGATVL

-485 LAQHYLSKK
+485 LAQHYMSKA

-500 RAKKSDMEALA
+500 RAKKSDMEALS
-511 KATGGTIITNLED
+511 KATAGRIVTNLD
-524 MSGDDLG
+524 DLTADDLG
-531 AASRVEEKK
+531 HAAKVEERK
-540 IGDSDMTFI
+540 IGESNMTFI

-603 VSRDLRTY
+603 LSRDLRTF
-611 AETVG
+611 AETIG

-654 AHADGQTH
+654 AHADGQSH

-674 MKEANVVEPL
+674 MKAANVIEPM

-699 MILRIDDVISSKGV
+699 MILRIDDVISSKGAS
-713 PMDEGMGD
+713 MDGGMGGMGD
-721 MGDFHM
+721 MGDFQM

>member
-1 MPEGIPM
+1 M

-23 QRTRGRTAQSNNIA
+23 QRTRGRSAQSNNIA

-75 LKEMDIEHPAAKMII
+75 LKEMDIDHPAAKMII

-97 QHCFDG
+97 QHCYDG
-103 TTSAVILSGELL
+103 TTTAVVLSGELL
-115 KRSEDLIEQNV
+115 KRSEDLIDQNV

-137 AAERA
+137 AAEKA
-142 IGLMEGHG
+142 VELLDSHG
-150 ISTEN
+150 ISTDN
-155 DDGVLQEVA
+155 DDKVLLEVA

-190 VGVIE
+190 VGIVE
-195 DDERLV
+195 DDERII

-218 SSLIDGIHLDK
+218 SSLIDGIILDK

-237 RSVSDAK
+237 RSLGDAK

-261 KIQITDPNQLALSP
+261 KIQITDPNQLA
-275 KHKSNIAGTTSA
+275 
-287 VILSGELLKRS
+287 
-298 EDLIEQNV
+298 Q
-306 HPTVICEGFRL
+306 
-317 AAERAIGLME
+317 
-327 GHGIST
+327 
-333 ENDDGVLQEVAKTA
+333 
-347 LTGKSAGAVKSFM
+347 
-360 ADICVRAVNAV
+360 
-371 GVIEDD
+371 
-377 ERLVDLSD
+377 
-385 IKVEK
+385 
-390 RQGGSIKD
+390 
-398 SSLIDGILLDK
+398 
-409 ERVHAGMPRSV
+409 
-420 SDAKIALVNSAIE
+420 
-433 VKKTEVDAKIQITDP
+433 
-448 NQLALFLEEEENY
+448 FLEEEENY
-461 IRNLVNTIENA
+461 IRGLVTKIQGS

-477 ICQKGIDE
+477 VCQKGIDE
-485 LAQHYLSKK
+485 LAQHYMAKA
-494 GIFAIR
+494 GIMAIR
-500 RAKKSDMEALA
+500 RAKKSDMEALS
-511 KATGGTIITNLED
+511 KATGGKIVTNLD
-524 MSGDDLG
+524 DITASDLG
-531 AASRVEEKK
+531 HAAKVEEKK
-540 IGDSDMTFI
+540 IGESNMTFI

-603 VSRDLRTY
+603 LSRDLRTF

-616 GREQMAIEA
+616 GLEQMAIEA
-625 FASALEIIP
+625 FASALEIVP

-654 AHADGQTH
+654 AHADGASHT
-662 AGINVYEGGVVD
+662 GINVYEGGVID
-674 MKEANVVEPL
+674 MKSKNVLEPM

-713 PMDEGMGD
+713 PMGDDMGGMGGMGD
-721 MGDFHM
+721 FQM

>member
-1 MPEGIPM
+1 M

-23 QRTRGRTAQSNNIA
+23 QRTRGRSAQSNNIA

-75 LKEMDIEHPAAKMII
+75 LKEMDIDHPAAKMII

-97 QHCFDG
+97 QHCYDG
-103 TTSAVILSGELL
+103 TTSAVVLSGELL

-137 AAERA
+137 AAEKA
-142 IGLMEGHG
+142 VELLENHG
-150 ISTEN
+150 IATDN
-155 DDGVLQEVA
+155 DDAVLTEVA

-177 SFMADICVRAVNA
+177 SFMADICVRSVNA

-195 DDERLV
+195 GDER
-201 DLSDIKVEKR
+201 I
-211 QGGSIKD
+211 
-218 SSLIDGIHLDK
+218 
-229 ERVHAGMP
+229 
-237 RSVSDAK
+237 
-244 IALVNSAIEVKK
+244 
-256 TEVDA
+256 
-261 KIQITDPNQLALSP
+261 
-275 KHKSNIAGTTSA
+275 
-287 VILSGELLKRS
+287 
-298 EDLIEQNV
+298 
-306 HPTVICEGFRL
+306 
-317 AAERAIGLME
+317 
-327 GHGIST
+327 
-333 ENDDGVLQEVAKTA
+333 
-347 LTGKSAGAVKSFM
+347 
-360 ADICVRAVNAV
+360 
-371 GVIEDD
+371 
-377 ERLVDLSD
+377 VDLSD

-409 ERVHAGMPRSV
+409 ERVHAGMPRSIA
-420 SDAKIALVNSAIE
+420 DAKIALVNSAIE

-448 NQLALFLEEEENY
+448 SQLALFLEEEENY
-461 IRNLVNTIENA
+461 IRGLVEKIQAA
-472 GANVL
+472 GATVL
-477 ICQKGIDE
+477 VCQKGIDE
-485 LAQHYLSKK
+485 LAQHYMAKA
-494 GIFAIR
+494 GIFAVR
-500 RAKKSDMEALA
+500 RAKKSDMEALS
-511 KATGGTIITNLED
+511 KATSGRIVTNL
-524 MSGDDLG
+524 DDLSPEDLG
-531 AASRVEEKK
+531 HAAKVEERK
-540 IGDSDMTFI
+540 IGESDMTFI

-603 VSRDLRTY
+603 LSRDLRTY
-611 AETVG
+611 AEGVG

-654 AHADGQTH
+654 AHADGQSH

-674 MKEANVVEPL
+674 MKAANVVEPM

-713 PMDEGMGD
+713 SMGDDMGGMGGMGD
-721 MGDFHM
+721 FQM